1 MKTSKKHK
9 KTVPAVHIQGDL
21 DDVKKL
27 VEVVSKKKSVVVFRN
42 STNDTCYVDIEKNMV
57 EYTKTDVAR
66 LEKDFRVIYFDFFP
80 KKKSVKTESVIK
92 PVAAKSPAVKKPNVK
107 PAPVKKVTKVK
118 TTTAKPALKK

>member
-27 VEVVSKKKSVVVFRN
+27 VEVVSKKKSVVIFRN
-42 STNDTCYVDIEKNMV
+42 SVNDTCYVDIEKNMV
-57 EYTKTDVAR
+57 EYTKTDIAR

-80 KKKSVKTESVIK
+80 KKKSIKTETIIK
-92 PVAAKSPAVKKPNVK
+92 PVAAKSPAVKKKNVK
-107 PAPVKKVTKVK
+107 APPVKKITKVK
-118 TTTAKPALKK
+118 TKTARPAVKK